1 MFQAP
6 GIHQGESELIVFLL
20 SRNFES
26 GKRKGS
32 LVFRRGLTGGG
43 AVKHETFLPKDDGAG
58 LGGPLLGGG
67 NQLARWHLHL
77 GIEKRTGMWCQSC
90 QRHSISIPN
99 HALVTKGGKLVFLVP
114 LLPSFIPAFCILCST
129 PLLLLAPLSPEIV
142 PTRYLSWLACMCGQV
157 RLGNESTLQVRRALR
172 DRNVDCSPEV
182 SW

>member
-67 NQLARWHLHL
+67 NRLARWHLHL

-90 QRHSISIPN
+90 QRHSISCFPLPQPCPGN
-99 HALVTKGGKLVFLVP
+99 KGGQAGFSGPPPSIIHSCLLHP
-114 LLPSFIPAFCILCST
+114 LLHSS
-129 PLLLLAPLSPEIV
+129 PLVSSPL
-142 PTRYLSWLACMCGQV
+142 T
-157 RLGNESTLQVRRALR
+157 
-172 DRNVDCSPEV
+172 
-182 SW
+182 